1 MEQTI
6 TFISAEEPDIL
17 RPLKKLYKTA
27 FPRSERKP
35 FGLILKNRREGKAE
49 ILAAVDQSGAFYG
62 LAISFF
68 SEGLVLLA
76 YFAVLPA
83 LRGRGIGAVLLRALR
98 ERYVG
103 QKFFLEIERTDREN
117 DPSGLKARRKAFYLR
132 NGMCETGLFVR
143 LFGVELEILSDRC
156 TVSFEEYFRIYLDGS
171 GKIAEKN
178 VLLSERKEQ

>member
-1 MEQTI
+1 MEHTI
-6 TFISAEEPDIL
+6 TFISAEESNML
-17 RPLKKLYKTA
+17 RPLKKLYKMA

-35 FGLILKNRREGKAE
+35 FGLILKNQQDGKAE
-49 ILAAVDQSGAFYG
+49 ILAAVDQSSAFCG

-83 LRGRGIGAVLLRALR
+83 LRGQGIGAELLHELR
-98 ERYVG
+98 RRYDDR
-103 QKFFLEIERTDREN
+103 KFFLEIERISRKN

-132 NGMCETGLFVR
+132 SGMNETGLFVR

-156 TVSFEEYFRIYLDGS
+156 TVSFEEYFRIYLEGS

-178 VLLSERKEQ
+178 VLLSERNEQ